1 LTLAVPRKCVQLT
14 EVSKIEGKGKIIL
27 SDCGVM
33 TVQSIYLHKVTTVG
47 LLELR
52 INDDDDNK

>member
-1 LTLAVPRKCVQLT
+1 M

-33 TVQSIYLHKVTTVG
+33 IVQSVYLHELTTVG

-52 INDDDDNK
+52 INDVIVIIF